1 MWERVGERER
11 EAPLAI
17 SQDST
22 TDTEVPPTP
31 KNAPPSGGVFLGS
44 MLQIFHVRS
53 GIWVACV
60 FPGQVAFPQGFGGD
74 FSSA

>member
-31 KNAPPSGGVFLGS
+31 KNAPPSGGVFLG
-44 MLQIFHVRS
+44 ID
-53 GIWVACV
+53 AAD
-60 FPGQVAFPQGFGGD
+60 FPCPEWNLGCLRFSWPGGFPPGF
-74 FSSA
+74 